1 MSSKPTNPPKHGQAP
16 VRPGLGAS
24 LQQWGSSEEILAE
37 LLHSQRQISQ
47 MAAEV
52 GDLKSKLADRT
63 HQMTVLQH
71 MAEILAATP
80 KVNQVVGVLQDVFLQ
95 EFNAKRCVI
104 WILEDGGSCFLPRVG
119 SGLPQSQWS
128 QLHLP
133 APNPFPDS
141 PIVLYQPQ
149 WLEAENLQGAMGV
162 LKPEA
167 KGSSLFFIPF
177 EQQLLLMGFAVLEL
191 ESGNPLDENL
201 DSLTILQRQVAV
213 SIYNAWLFRD
223 LGEQRDALRV
233 KTGELE
239 RANAALREADRF
251 KSEFLALTS
260 HELRTPLTGILGF
273 TRLVLDRLYE
283 DETEMHQMLRDS
295 YNSGQHLLALLNDIL
310 DLAKIESGRMQIRPE
325 PWSMHV
331 LVEEVKPIAG
341 AYPRN
346 PGVDLIWPEGLTEL
360 PEVSVDPGRMK
371 QVLLNILSNALKF
384 TKQGHVGV
392 TVERGFGCISIV
404 VTDTGIGISPEDQGN
419 LFQKF
424 VQADGGHSREYG
436 GTGLGLV
443 ICKHLMEMMGGSIQ
457 LYSEGEGCGSTITMT
472 LLIA

>member
-1 MSSKPTNPPKHGQAP
+1 MSVTPPNSPKPGQSP

-24 LQQWGSSEEILAE
+24 MQQWGSSEEILGE

-47 MAAEV
+47 MTAEMA
-52 GDLKSKLADRT
+52 DLRSKLADHN

-71 MAEILAATP
+71 LAEILAATP
-80 KVNQVVGVLQDVFLQ
+80 KVNQVVSVLLDVFTQ

-104 WILEDGGSCFLPRVG
+104 WVLEDGGACFQPQVG
-119 SGLPQSQWS
+119 SGLPKSKWS
-128 QLHLP
+128 QLQLG
-133 APNPFPDS
+133 APNPFPES
-141 PIVLYQPQ
+141 PIVLYQAQ
-149 WLEAENLQGAMGV
+149 WLETGSLGEALDP
-162 LKPEA
+162 LKP
-167 KGSSLFFIPF
+167 KGKDTSLFFIPF
-177 EQQLLLMGFAVLEL
+177 EHQLLLMGFAILEL
-191 ESGNPLDENL
+191 DTGHHLDDGL
-201 DSLTILQRQVAV
+201 DSLAILQRQVAV

-223 LGEQRDALRV
+223 LGEQRDALRT

-273 TRLVLDRLYE
+273 TRLVLDGLYE
-283 DETEMHQMLRDS
+283 DESEMNQMLRDS

-310 DLAKIESGRMQIRPE
+310 DLAKIESGRMQIRTE
-325 PWSMHV
+325 PWNLHI
-331 LVEEVKPIAG
+331 LLEEVKPIAS

-346 PGVDLIWPEGLTEL
+346 PGVELIWPADLQEM
-360 PEVSVDPGRMK
+360 PEVEIDPGRMK
-371 QVLLNILSNALKF
+371 QVVLNVISNALKF
-384 TKQGHVGV
+384 TKQGRV
-392 TVERGFGCISIV
+392 TVEVERGIGCISLMV
-404 VTDTGIGISPEDQGN
+404 VDTGIGVSPEAQAN

-424 VQADGGHSREYG
+424 VQADGGHAREYG

-457 LYSEGEGCGSTITMT
+457 LYSQGDDLGTTITLTM
-472 LLIA
+472 LIA